1 MGAEFQLKQLAKM
14 FSQNVYLPAVYDL
27 HRCCRVER
35 NLVVFADAHHDGRP
49 EAMELL
55 YRRLKQSRVQPAY
68 HIVEMY
74 LDFGRASK
82 AEVMEYSTRFMKLY
96 ARASV
101 VVVSDNFLPV
111 ASCRKK
117 RDTLVVQL
125 WHACGC
131 YKKFGYDAKDDIPE
145 GYHGD
150 VYRNLSLVTVSA
162 EAAVEPFSSAMH
174 RTHGEVQAIGVSRT
188 DLYFSRKWRYR
199 CIEAFRE
206 LYPDVYEET
215 GAGSGRESDAGSGGE
230 AGAGSGRETGARGVR
245 KTGSLRKRR
254 KVVLW
259 APTFR
264 GNAGQPGLMDLDTEK
279 LQRQLGKEYLVLT
292 RVHPHM
298 KEARKAVKN
307 HCPIPTEQLYPV
319 VDVLIA
325 DYSSLIYEYLLA
337 AQIQN
342 QQDPHGYLGM
352 HGSVVL
358 HGGLVLY
365 VPDLD
370 TYMAQRGTYMDIH
383 EIPGEIVRDADRL
396 ADAVRRA
403 AGDEGLRIRSRKE
416 SCHADV
422 AMQATGEGTPE
433 FSTGERK
440 AETGTRGSDTEGQ
453 VSGWTTDLEEKREA
467 FLKRYLSACD
477 GQSTARIAER
487 IRAHCFGED
496 GETSGPVDA

>member
-1 MGAEFQLKQLAKM
+1 MGAEFQLKQQAKM

-101 VVVSDNFLPV
+101 VVVCDNFLPV

-117 RDTLVVQL
+117 RDTMVVQL

-230 AGAGSGRETGARGVR
+230 AGAGSGRETGARGGR

-342 QQDPHGYLGM
+342 QQDL
-352 HGSVVL
+352 HGSLGV

-383 EIPGEIVRDADRL
+383 EIPGEIVKDADRL

-403 AGDEGLRIRSRKE
+403 AGDDDPGL
-416 SCHADV
+416 C
-422 AMQATGEGTPE
+422 TGESKVDDGALESGNGGQT
-433 FSTGERK
+433 
-440 AETGTRGSDTEGQ
+440 AVWIGSQ
-453 VSGWTTDLEEKREA
+453 AKKRDA

-477 GQSTARIAER
+477 GQSTARIAEK
-487 IRAHCFGED
+487 IRVHCFGED

>member
-1 MGAEFQLKQLAKM
+1 MGAEFQLKQQAKM

-101 VVVSDNFLPV
+101 VVVCDNFLPV

-117 RDTLVVQL
+117 RDTMVVQL

-230 AGAGSGRETGARGVR
+230 AGAESGRETGARGGR

-342 QQDPHGYLGM
+342 QQDL
-352 HGSVVL
+352 HGSLGV

-383 EIPGEIVRDADRL
+383 EIPGEIVKDADRL

-403 AGDEGLRIRSRKE
+403 AGDDGPGL
-416 SCHADV
+416 C
-422 AMQATGEGTPE
+422 TGESKVDDGVLESGNGGQTA
-433 FSTGERK
+433 GWI
-440 AETGTRGSDTEGQ
+440 GSQ
-453 VSGWTTDLEEKREA
+453 AKKRDA
-467 FLKRYLSACD
+467 FLRRYLSACD
-477 GQSTARIAER
+477 GQSTARIAEK

>member
-1 MGAEFQLKQLAKM
+1 MGAEFQLKQQAKM

-101 VVVSDNFLPV
+101 VVVCDNFLPV

-117 RDTLVVQL
+117 RDTMVVQL

-174 RTHGEVQAIGVSRT
+174 RTHGEVQALGVSRT

-215 GAGSGRESDAGSGGE
+215 GAGSGGE

-342 QQDPHGYLGM
+342 HQDSNGSLG
-352 HGSVVL
+352 V

-383 EIPGEIVRDADRL
+383 EIPGEIVKDADRL
-396 ADAVRRA
+396 ADAVRWA
-403 AGDEGLRIRSRKE
+403 AGDDGSGL
-416 SCHADV
+416 C
-422 AMQATGEGTPE
+422 TGESKVDDG
-433 FSTGERK
+433 
-440 AETGTRGSDTEGQ
+440 ALGSGNGGQ
-453 VSGWTTDLEEKREA
+453 TAGWIGSQAKKRDA

-477 GQSTARIAER
+477 GKSTARIAER

>member
-1 MGAEFQLKQLAKM
+1 MGAEFQLKQQAKM

-101 VVVSDNFLPV
+101 VVVCDNFLPV

-117 RDTLVVQL
+117 RETMVVQL

-230 AGAGSGRETGARGVR
+230 AGAESGRETGARGGR

-342 QQDPHGYLGM
+342 QQDL
-352 HGSVVL
+352 HGSLGV

-383 EIPGEIVRDADRL
+383 EIPGEIVKDADRL

-403 AGDEGLRIRSRKE
+403 AGDDGPGLCIGE
-416 SCHADV
+416 SKVDDGALESGNGGQT
-422 AMQATGEGTPE
+422 ASWIGSQA
-433 FSTGERK
+433 K
-440 AETGTRGSDTEGQ
+440 
-453 VSGWTTDLEEKREA
+453 KRDA

-487 IRAHCFGED
+487 IREHCFGED
-496 GETSGPVDA
+496 RETSGAVDT

>member
-1 MGAEFQLKQLAKM
+1 MGAEFQLKQQAKM

-27 HRCCRVER
+27 HRGCKVEQ
-35 NLVVFADAHHDGRP
+35 NLVIFADAHHDGRP

-96 ARASV
+96 VRASV
-101 VVVSDNFLPV
+101 VVVCDNFLPV

-117 RDTLVVQL
+117 RETMVVQL

-174 RTHGEVQAIGVSRT
+174 RTHGEVQALGVSRT

-199 CIEAFRE
+199 CMEAFRE

-215 GAGSGRESDAGSGGE
+215 GAGSVG
-230 AGAGSGRETGARGVR
+230 ETGC
-245 KTGSLRKRR
+245 LRKRR

-264 GNAGQPGLMDLDTEK
+264 GNAGQPGLLDLDTEK
-279 LQRQLGKEYLVLT
+279 LQRRLGKEYLVLT

-342 QQDPHGYLGM
+342 QQDLHDSSG
-352 HGSVVL
+352 V

-383 EIPGEIVRDADRL
+383 EIPGEIVKDADRL

-403 AGDEGLRIRSRKE
+403 AGDDGPGL
-416 SCHADV
+416 C
-422 AMQATGEGTPE
+422 TGESKVDDGALE
-433 FSTGERK
+433 SGI
-440 AETGTRGSDTEGQ
+440 GGQ
-453 VSGWTTDLEEKREA
+453 TAGWIDHQAKKRDA

-477 GQSTARIAER
+477 GQSTARIAEK
-487 IRAHCFGED
+487 IRVHCFGGD
-496 GETSGPVDA
+496 GGTSGATDV

>member
-1 MGAEFQLKQLAKM
+1 M
-14 FSQNVYLPAVYDL
+14 
-27 HRCCRVER
+27 
-35 NLVVFADAHHDGRP
+35 
-49 EAMELL
+49 
-55 YRRLKQSRVQPAY
+55 
-68 HIVEMY
+68 
-74 LDFGRASK
+74 
-82 AEVMEYSTRFMKLY
+82 
-96 ARASV
+96 
-101 VVVSDNFLPV
+101 
-111 ASCRKK
+111 
-117 RDTLVVQL
+117 
-125 WHACGC
+125 
-131 YKKFGYDAKDDIPE
+131 
-145 GYHGD
+145 
-150 VYRNLSLVTVSA
+150 
-162 EAAVEPFSSAMH
+162 
-174 RTHGEVQAIGVSRT
+174 QAIGVSRT

-215 GAGSGRESDAGSGGE
+215 GAGSGRESGAGSGGE
-230 AGAGSGRETGARGVR
+230 AGAGSGRETGARGGR

-342 QQDPHGYLGM
+342 QQDL
-352 HGSVVL
+352 HGSLGV

-383 EIPGEIVRDADRL
+383 EIPGEIVKDADRL

-403 AGDEGLRIRSRKE
+403 AGDDGPGLCIGE
-416 SCHADV
+416 SKVDDGALESGNGGQT
-422 AMQATGEGTPE
+422 ASWIGSQA
-433 FSTGERK
+433 K
-440 AETGTRGSDTEGQ
+440 
-453 VSGWTTDLEEKREA
+453 KRDA

-477 GQSTARIAER
+477 GQSTARIAEK

>member
-1 MGAEFQLKQLAKM
+1 M

-35 NLVVFADAHHDGRP
+35 NLIVFADAHHDGRP

-117 RDTLVVQL
+117 RDTMVVQL

-145 GYHGD
+145 GYRGD

-298 KEARKAVKN
+298 KEAR
-307 HCPIPTEQLYPV
+307 
-319 VDVLIA
+319 
-325 DYSSLIYEYLLA
+325 SSSI
-337 AQIQN
+337 
-342 QQDPHGYLGM
+342 
-352 HGSVVL
+352 
-358 HGGLVLY
+358 
-365 VPDLD
+365 
-370 TYMAQRGTYMDIH
+370 
-383 EIPGEIVRDADRL
+383 RL
-396 ADAVRRA
+396 WM
-403 AGDEGLRIRSRKE
+403 
-416 SCHADV
+416 C
-422 AMQATGEGTPE
+422 
-433 FSTGERK
+433 
-440 AETGTRGSDTEGQ
+440 
-453 VSGWTTDLEEKREA
+453 
-467 FLKRYLSACD
+467 
-477 GQSTARIAER
+477 
-487 IRAHCFGED
+487 
-496 GETSGPVDA
+496 

>member
-1 MGAEFQLKQLAKM
+1 MGAEFQLKQQAKM

-35 NLVVFADAHHDGRP
+35 NLVVLADAHHDGRP

-101 VVVSDNFLPV
+101 VVVCDNFLPV

-117 RDTLVVQL
+117 RDTMVVQL

-215 GAGSGRESDAGSGGE
+215 GAGSGGE

-245 KTGSLRKRR
+245 KTGSLRKRQ

-342 QQDPHGYLGM
+342 QQDL
-352 HGSVVL
+352 HGSLGV

-383 EIPGEIVRDADRL
+383 EIPGEIVKDADRL

-403 AGDEGLRIRSRKE
+403 AGDDDPGL
-416 SCHADV
+416 C
-422 AMQATGEGTPE
+422 TGESKVDDGALE
-433 FSTGERK
+433 S
-440 AETGTRGSDTEGQ
+440 GSGGQ
-453 VSGWTTDLEEKREA
+453 TAGWIGSQAKKRDA
-467 FLKRYLSACD
+467 FLRRYLSACD

>member
-1 MGAEFQLKQLAKM
+1 MGAEFQLKQQAKM

-101 VVVSDNFLPV
+101 VVVCDNFLPV
-111 ASCRKK
+111 ASGRKK
-117 RDTLVVQL
+117 RDTMVVQL

-174 RTHGEVQAIGVSRT
+174 RTHGEVQALGVSRT

-342 QQDPHGYLGM
+342 HQDSNGSLG
-352 HGSVVL
+352 V

-365 VPDLD
+365 VPDID

-383 EIPGEIVRDADRL
+383 EIPGEIVKDADRL

-403 AGDEGLRIRSRKE
+403 AGDDGSGL
-416 SCHADV
+416 C
-422 AMQATGEGTPE
+422 TGESKVDDGALESGNGGQTA
-433 FSTGERK
+433 GWI
-440 AETGTRGSDTEGQ
+440 GSRAK
-453 VSGWTTDLEEKREA
+453 KRDA

-477 GQSTARIAER
+477 GQSTARIAEK

-496 GETSGPVDA
+496 GESSGPVDA

>member
-1 MGAEFQLKQLAKM
+1 MGAEFQLKQQAKM

-101 VVVSDNFLPV
+101 VVVCDNFLPV

-117 RDTLVVQL
+117 RDTMVVQL

-230 AGAGSGRETGARGVR
+230 AGAGSGRETGARGGR
-245 KTGSLRKRR
+245 KTDSLRKRR

-337 AQIQN
+337 AQIRN
-342 QQDPHGYLGM
+342 QQDL
-352 HGSVVL
+352 HGSLGV

-383 EIPGEIVRDADRL
+383 EIPGEIVKDADRL

-403 AGDEGLRIRSRKE
+403 AGDDGPGL
-416 SCHADV
+416 C
-422 AMQATGEGTPE
+422 TGESKVDDGALESGNGGQTA
-433 FSTGERK
+433 SWI
-440 AETGTRGSDTEGQ
+440 GSQ
-453 VSGWTTDLEEKREA
+453 AKKRDA

-487 IRAHCFGED
+487 IREHCFGED
-496 GETSGPVDA
+496 RETSGAVDT

>member
-1 MGAEFQLKQLAKM
+1 M

-35 NLVVFADAHHDGRP
+35 NLIVFADAHHDGRP

-101 VVVSDNFLPV
+101 VVVCDNFLPA

-117 RDTLVVQL
+117 RETMVVQL

-174 RTHGEVQAIGVSRT
+174 RTHGEVQALGVSRT

-199 CIEAFRE
+199 CIETFRE

-215 GAGSGRESDAGSGGE
+215 GAESGGEADAGSGRRDRTLE
-230 AGAGSGRETGARGVR
+230 AEGRQE
-245 KTGSLRKRR
+245 S
-254 KVVLW
+254 
-259 APTFR
+259 
-264 GNAGQPGLMDLDTEK
+264 
-279 LQRQLGKEYLVLT
+279 
-292 RVHPHM
+292 
-298 KEARKAVKN
+298 
-307 HCPIPTEQLYPV
+307 
-319 VDVLIA
+319 
-325 DYSSLIYEYLLA
+325 
-337 AQIQN
+337 
-342 QQDPHGYLGM
+342 
-352 HGSVVL
+352 
-358 HGGLVLY
+358 
-365 VPDLD
+365 
-370 TYMAQRGTYMDIH
+370 
-383 EIPGEIVRDADRL
+383 
-396 ADAVRRA
+396 RA
-403 AGDEGLRIRSRKE
+403 AER
-416 SCHADV
+416 
-422 AMQATGEGTPE
+422 QA
-433 FSTGERK
+433 
-440 AETGTRGSDTEGQ
+440 A
-453 VSGWTTDLEEKREA
+453 
-467 FLKRYLSACD
+467 
-477 GQSTARIAER
+477 
-487 IRAHCFGED
+487 
-496 GETSGPVDA
+496 

>member
-1 MGAEFQLKQLAKM
+1 MGAEFQLKQRAKM

-35 NLVVFADAHHDGRP
+35 NLIVFADAHHDGRP

-82 AEVMEYSTRFMKLY
+82 AEVLEYSTRFMKLY

-101 VVVSDNFLPV
+101 VVVCDNFLPA

-117 RDTLVVQL
+117 RETMVVQL

-174 RTHGEVQAIGVSRT
+174 RTHGEVQALGVSRT

-199 CIEAFRE
+199 CIETFRE
-206 LYPDVYEET
+206 LYPDVYEEI
-215 GAGSGRESDAGSGGE
+215 GAESGGE
-230 AGAGSGRETGARGVR
+230 AGAGSGREAGAGSGGETGVRGGR

-342 QQDPHGYLGM
+342 QQDL
-352 HGSVVL
+352 HGSLCV

-383 EIPGEIVRDADRL
+383 EIPGEIVKGADGL

-403 AGDEGLRIRSRKE
+403 AGDDSPGL
-416 SCHADV
+416 C
-422 AMQATGEGTPE
+422 TGEG
-433 FSTGERK
+433 K
-440 AETGTRGSDTEGQ
+440 ADDGGQ
-453 VSGWTTDLEEKREA
+453 TAGWIDNQAKKRDA

-477 GQSTARIAER
+477 GQSTARIAEK

-496 GETSGPVDA
+496 RETSGAVDA

>member
-1 MGAEFQLKQLAKM
+1 M
-14 FSQNVYLPAVYDL
+14 FSQNVYLPAVYNL
-27 HRCCRVER
+27 HRCCRVEQ
-35 NLVVFADAHHDGRP
+35 NLVIFADAHHDGRP

-96 ARASV
+96 VRASV
-101 VVVSDNFLPV
+101 VVVCDNFLPV

-117 RDTLVVQL
+117 RETMVVQL

-174 RTHGEVQAIGVSRT
+174 RTHGEVQALGVSRT

-199 CIEAFRE
+199 CMEAFRE

-215 GAGSGRESDAGSGGE
+215 GAGDGSEAVTGDGRQ
-230 AGAGSGRETGARGVR
+230 AGAGSVRETG
-245 KTGSLRKRR
+245 TGSAKGSGCLRKRR

-264 GNAGQPGLMDLDTEK
+264 GNAGQPGLLDLDTEK

-342 QQDPHGYLGM
+342 QQDL
-352 HGSVVL
+352 HGSSGV

-383 EIPGEIVRDADRL
+383 EIPGEIEKDADRL

-403 AGDEGLRIRSRKE
+403 AGEESPGLR
-416 SCHADV
+416 
-422 AMQATGEGTPE
+422 TGE
-433 FSTGERK
+433 SK
-440 AETGTRGSDTEGQ
+440 ADDGGQ
-453 VSGWTTDLEEKREA
+453 TAGWIDHQAKKRDA

-477 GQSTARIAER
+477 GQSTARIAEK

-496 GETSGPVDA
+496 GGTSGATDV

>member
-1 MGAEFQLKQLAKM
+1 MGAEFQLKQQAKM

-101 VVVSDNFLPV
+101 VVVCDNFLPV

-117 RDTLVVQL
+117 RDTMVVQL

-174 RTHGEVQAIGVSRT
+174 RTHGEVQALGVSRT

-215 GAGSGRESDAGSGGE
+215 GAGSGRE
-230 AGAGSGRETGARGVR
+230 AGAGSGREIGARGGR

-342 QQDPHGYLGM
+342 QQDL
-352 HGSVVL
+352 HGSLGVN
-358 HGGLVLY
+358 GGLVLY

-383 EIPGEIVRDADRL
+383 EIPGEIVKDADRL

-403 AGDEGLRIRSRKE
+403 AGDEGPGL
-416 SCHADV
+416 C
-422 AMQATGEGTPE
+422 TGESKVDDGALESGNGGQTA
-433 FSTGERK
+433 GWI
-440 AETGTRGSDTEGQ
+440 GSQ
-453 VSGWTTDLEEKREA
+453 AKKRDA

-477 GQSTARIAER
+477 GQSTARIAEK
-487 IRAHCFGED
+487 IRVHCFGED

>member
-1 MGAEFQLKQLAKM
+1 M

-101 VVVSDNFLPV
+101 VVVCDNFLPV

-117 RDTLVVQL
+117 RETMVVQL

-215 GAGSGRESDAGSGGE
+215 GAGSGRESGAGSGGE
-230 AGAGSGRETGARGVR
+230 AGAGSGRETGARGGR

-342 QQDPHGYLGM
+342 QQDL
-352 HGSVVL
+352 HGSLGV

-383 EIPGEIVRDADRL
+383 EIPGEIVKDADRL

-403 AGDEGLRIRSRKE
+403 AGDDGPGLCIGE
-416 SCHADV
+416 SKVDDGALESGNGGQT
-422 AMQATGEGTPE
+422 ASWIGSQA
-433 FSTGERK
+433 K
-440 AETGTRGSDTEGQ
+440 
-453 VSGWTTDLEEKREA
+453 KRDA

-487 IRAHCFGED
+487 IREHCFGED
-496 GETSGPVDA
+496 RETSGAVDT

>member
-1 MGAEFQLKQLAKM
+1 MGAEFQLKQQAKM

-101 VVVSDNFLPV
+101 VVVCDNFLPV

-117 RDTLVVQL
+117 RDTMVVQL

-174 RTHGEVQAIGVSRT
+174 RTHGEVQALGVSRT

-215 GAGSGRESDAGSGGE
+215 GAGSGGE

-342 QQDPHGYLGM
+342 QQDLHGGREPYVGQM
-352 HGSVVL
+352 L

-383 EIPGEIVRDADRL
+383 EIPGEIVKDADRL

-403 AGDEGLRIRSRKE
+403 AGDDGPGL
-416 SCHADV
+416 C
-422 AMQATGEGTPE
+422 TGESKVDDGALE
-433 FSTGERK
+433 SGNGGQ
-440 AETGTRGSDTEGQ
+440 AAGWIGSQ
-453 VSGWTTDLEEKREA
+453 AKKRDV
-467 FLKRYLSACD
+467 FLRRYLSACD

>member
-1 MGAEFQLKQLAKM
+1 MRRRTGRETLVGAEFQLKQQAKM

-35 NLVVFADAHHDGRP
+35 NLIVFADAHHDGRP

-101 VVVSDNFLPV
+101 VVVCDNFLPA

-117 RDTLVVQL
+117 RETMVVQL

-174 RTHGEVQAIGVSRT
+174 RTHGEVQALGVSRT

-199 CIEAFRE
+199 CIETFRE
-206 LYPDVYEET
+206 LYPDVYEEI
-215 GAGSGRESDAGSGGE
+215 GAESGRESDAGSGGE
-230 AGAGSGRETGARGVR
+230 AGAGSGRETGARGGK

-342 QQDPHGYLGM
+342 QQDL
-352 HGSVVL
+352 HGSMGV

-383 EIPGEIVRDADRL
+383 EIPGEIVKGADGL

-403 AGDEGLRIRSRKE
+403 AGDDSPGL
-416 SCHADV
+416 C
-422 AMQATGEGTPE
+422 TGESKVDDG
-433 FSTGERK
+433 R
-440 AETGTRGSDTEGQ
+440 
-453 VSGWTTDLEEKREA
+453 LESENGRQTVDWIADQAKKRDV

-477 GQSTARIAER
+477 GQSTARIAEK

-496 GETSGPVDA
+496 GETSSTVDA

>member
-1 MGAEFQLKQLAKM
+1 MGAEFQLKQQAKM

-35 NLVVFADAHHDGRP
+35 NLVIFADAHHDGRP

-82 AEVMEYSTRFMKLY
+82 AEVMAYSTRFMKLY

-101 VVVSDNFLPV
+101 VVVCDNFLPV

-117 RDTLVVQL
+117 RETMVVQL

-230 AGAGSGRETGARGVR
+230 AGAGSGRETGARGGS

-342 QQDPHGYLGM
+342 QQELRGSLG
-352 HGSVVL
+352 V
-358 HGGLVLY
+358 HGGVVLY

-370 TYMAQRGTYMDIH
+370 AYMAQRGTYMDIH
-383 EIPGEIVRDADRL
+383 EIPGEIVQDADRL

-403 AGDEGLRIRSRKE
+403 AGDEGPGLCIGE
-416 SCHADV
+416 SKADDGGLGSGNGG
-422 AMQATGEGTPE
+422 QATGWIDNQA
-433 FSTGERK
+433 K
-440 AETGTRGSDTEGQ
+440 
-453 VSGWTTDLEEKREA
+453 KRDA

-477 GQSTARIAER
+477 GQSTARIAEK

-496 GETSGPVDA
+496 RETSGTVDA

>member
-1 MGAEFQLKQLAKM
+1 M

-117 RDTLVVQL
+117 RDTMVVQL

-174 RTHGEVQAIGVSRT
+174 RTHGEVQALGVSRT

-215 GAGSGRESDAGSGGE
+215 GAGSGGE

-342 QQDPHGYLGM
+342 QQDLHGGLG
-352 HGSVVL
+352 V

-383 EIPGEIVRDADRL
+383 EIPGEIVKDADRL
-396 ADAVRRA
+396 AEA
-403 AGDEGLRIRSRKE
+403 AKSP
-416 SCHADV
+416 
-422 AMQATGEGTPE
+422 AMQMRLCRRQEKVHLNSVPA
-433 FSTGERK
+433 R
-440 AETGTRGSDTEGQ
+440 
-453 VSGWTTDLEEKREA
+453 EKRRPGHGDQI
-467 FLKRYLSACD
+467 LKGRYQA
-477 GQSTARIAER
+477 GRQTWKR
-487 IRAHCFGED
+487 
-496 GETSGPVDA
+496 SGKHS

>member
-1 MGAEFQLKQLAKM
+1 MGAEFQLKQQAKM

-117 RDTLVVQL
+117 RDTMVVQL

-230 AGAGSGRETGARGVR
+230 AGAGSGRETGARGGR

-342 QQDPHGYLGM
+342 QQELRGSLG
-352 HGSVVL
+352 V
-358 HGGLVLY
+358 HGGVVLY

-370 TYMAQRGTYMDIH
+370 AYMAQRGTYMDIH
-383 EIPGEIVRDADRL
+383 EIPGEIVKGADGL

-403 AGDEGLRIRSRKE
+403 AGDDSPGL
-416 SCHADV
+416 C
-422 AMQATGEGTPE
+422 TGEG
-433 FSTGERK
+433 K
-440 AETGTRGSDTEGQ
+440 ADDGGQ
-453 VSGWTTDLEEKREA
+453 TAGWIDNQAKKRDA

>member
-1 MGAEFQLKQLAKM
+1 MGAEFQLKQQAKM

-35 NLVVFADAHHDGRP
+35 NLVVLADAHHDGRP

-101 VVVSDNFLPV
+101 VVVCDNFLPV

-117 RDTLVVQL
+117 RDTMVVQL

-215 GAGSGRESDAGSGGE
+215 GAGSGGE

-342 QQDPHGYLGM
+342 HQNSNGSLG
-352 HGSVVL
+352 V

-383 EIPGEIVRDADRL
+383 EIPGEIVKDADRL

-403 AGDEGLRIRSRKE
+403 AGDDDPGL
-416 SCHADV
+416 C
-422 AMQATGEGTPE
+422 TGESKVDDGALESGNGGQTA
-433 FSTGERK
+433 GWI
-440 AETGTRGSDTEGQ
+440 GSQ
-453 VSGWTTDLEEKREA
+453 AKKRDA

-477 GQSTARIAER
+477 GQSTARIAEK

-496 GETSGPVDA
+496 GDTSGPVDA

>member
-1 MGAEFQLKQLAKM
+1 MILRRRTGRETLVGAEFQLKQQAKM

-35 NLVVFADAHHDGRP
+35 NLIVFADAHHDGRP

-101 VVVSDNFLPV
+101 VVVCDNFLPV

-117 RDTLVVQL
+117 RETMVVQL

-131 YKKFGYDAKDDIPE
+131 YKKFGYDAKDDIPK

-174 RTHGEVQAIGVSRT
+174 RTHGEVQALGVSRT

-199 CIEAFRE
+199 CIETFRE

-230 AGAGSGRETGARGVR
+230 AGAGSGRETGARGGR

-337 AQIQN
+337 TQIQN
-342 QQDPHGYLGM
+342 QQDL
-352 HGSVVL
+352 HGSMGV

-383 EIPGEIVRDADRL
+383 EIPGEIVKGADGL

-403 AGDEGLRIRSRKE
+403 AGDEGSGL
-416 SCHADV
+416 C
-422 AMQATGEGTPE
+422 TGEG
-433 FSTGERK
+433 K
-440 AETGTRGSDTEGQ
+440 ADDGALE
-453 VSGWTTDLEEKREA
+453 SGNGRQTADWIADQAKKRDA

-477 GQSTARIAER
+477 GQATARIAEK
-487 IRAHCFGED
+487 IRVHCFGED
-496 GETSGPVDA
+496 GETSGAVDA

>member
-1 MGAEFQLKQLAKM
+1 MGAEFQLKQQAKM

-27 HRCCRVER
+27 HRCCRVEQ
-35 NLVVFADAHHDGRP
+35 NLIVFADAHHDGRP

-68 HIVEMY
+68 HIAEMY

-96 ARASV
+96 VRASV
-101 VVVSDNFLPV
+101 VVVCDNFLPV

-117 RDTLVVQL
+117 RETMVVQL

-174 RTHGEVQAIGVSRT
+174 RTHGEVQALGVSRT

-199 CIEAFRE
+199 CMEAFRE

-215 GAGSGRESDAGSGGE
+215 GAGDGREEGAGDGSD
-230 AGAGSGRETGARGVR
+230 AGAGSGRQAGAGSVRETGTGSAKGS
-245 KTGSLRKRR
+245 GSLRKRR

-264 GNAGQPGLMDLDTEK
+264 GNAGQPGLLDLDTEK

-342 QQDPHGYLGM
+342 QQDPHGSLGL
-352 HGSVVL
+352 HGSVGL

-365 VPDLD
+365 TPDLD

-383 EIPGEIVRDADRL
+383 EIPGEIVKDADRL

-403 AGDEGLRIRSRKE
+403 AGEDSPGLR
-416 SCHADV
+416 
-422 AMQATGEGTPE
+422 TGE
-433 FSTGERK
+433 SK
-440 AETGTRGSDTEGQ
+440 ADDGGQ
-453 VSGWTTDLEEKREA
+453 AAGWIADQAKKRNA
-467 FLKRYLSACD
+467 FLKRYLAACD
-477 GQSTARIAER
+477 GQATARIAEK
-487 IRAHCFGED
+487 IRVHCFGGD
-496 GETSGPVDA
+496 GGTSGATDV

>member
-1 MGAEFQLKQLAKM
+1 MGAEFQLKQQAKM

-35 NLVVFADAHHDGRP
+35 NLVVLADAHHDGRP

-101 VVVSDNFLPV
+101 VVVCDNFLPV

-117 RDTLVVQL
+117 RDTMVVQL

-215 GAGSGRESDAGSGGE
+215 GAGSGRESGAGSGGE

-342 QQDPHGYLGM
+342 QQDL
-352 HGSVVL
+352 HGSLGV

-383 EIPGEIVRDADRL
+383 EIPGEIVKDADRL

-403 AGDEGLRIRSRKE
+403 AGDDGPGLCIGE
-416 SCHADV
+416 SKVDDGALESGNGGQT
-422 AMQATGEGTPE
+422 ASWIGSQA
-433 FSTGERK
+433 K
-440 AETGTRGSDTEGQ
+440 
-453 VSGWTTDLEEKREA
+453 KRVA
-467 FLKRYLSACD
+467 FLRRYLSACD
-477 GQSTARIAER
+477 GQSTARIAEK

>member
-1 MGAEFQLKQLAKM
+1 MGAEFQLKQQAKM

-101 VVVSDNFLPV
+101 VVVCDNFLPV

-117 RDTLVVQL
+117 RDTMVVQL

-174 RTHGEVQAIGVSRT
+174 RTHGEVQALGVSRT

-215 GAGSGRESDAGSGGE
+215 GAGSGGE
-230 AGAGSGRETGARGVR
+230 AGAGSGRETGARGGS

-342 QQDPHGYLGM
+342 HQDSNGSLG
-352 HGSVVL
+352 V

-383 EIPGEIVRDADRL
+383 EIPGEIVKDADRL
-396 ADAVRRA
+396 ADAVRWA
-403 AGDEGLRIRSRKE
+403 AGDDGSGL
-416 SCHADV
+416 C
-422 AMQATGEGTPE
+422 TGESKVDDG
-433 FSTGERK
+433 
-440 AETGTRGSDTEGQ
+440 ALGSGNGGQ
-453 VSGWTTDLEEKREA
+453 TAGWIGSQAKKRDA

>member
-1 MGAEFQLKQLAKM
+1 M
-14 FSQNVYLPAVYDL
+14 FSQNVYLPAVYYL

-96 ARASV
+96 VRASV
-101 VVVSDNFLPV
+101 VVVCDNFLPV

-117 RDTLVVQL
+117 RETMVVQL

-174 RTHGEVQAIGVSRT
+174 RTHGEVQALGVSRT

-199 CIEAFRE
+199 CMEAFRE

-215 GAGSGRESDAGSGGE
+215 GVGDGREEGAGDGSEAVAGDGRQ
-230 AGAGSGRETGARGVR
+230 AGAGSVRETGTGSAKGS
-245 KTGSLRKRR
+245 GSLRKRR

-264 GNAGQPGLMDLDTEK
+264 GNAGQPGLLDLDTEK

-337 AQIQN
+337 AQVQN
-342 QQDPHGYLGM
+342 HQDPHGSLGV
-352 HGSVVL
+352 HGSVGL

-383 EIPGEIVRDADRL
+383 EIPGEIVKDADRL

-403 AGDEGLRIRSRKE
+403 AGDDSPGL
-416 SCHADV
+416 C
-422 AMQATGEGTPE
+422 TGESKVDDGALE
-433 FSTGERK
+433 SGI
-440 AETGTRGSDTEGQ
+440 GGQ
-453 VSGWTTDLEEKREA
+453 TAGWIDHQAKKRDA
-467 FLKRYLSACD
+467 FLKRYLAACD
-477 GQSTARIAER
+477 GQATARIAEK

-496 GETSGPVDA
+496 GGTSGATDV

>member
-1 MGAEFQLKQLAKM
+1 M

-68 HIVEMY
+68 HIVETY

-101 VVVSDNFLPV
+101 VVVCDNFLPV

-117 RDTLVVQL
+117 RDTMVVQL

-174 RTHGEVQAIGVSRT
+174 RTHGEVQALGVSRT

-215 GAGSGRESDAGSGGE
+215 GAGSGRESD
-230 AGAGSGRETGARGVR
+230 AGSGRETGARGVR

-342 QQDPHGYLGM
+342 QQDL
-352 HGSVVL
+352 HGSL
-358 HGGLVLY
+358 GAHGGLVLY

-383 EIPGEIVRDADRL
+383 EIPGEIVKDADRL

-403 AGDEGLRIRSRKE
+403 AGDDGPGL
-416 SCHADV
+416 C
-422 AMQATGEGTPE
+422 TGESKVDGGALESGNGGQTA
-433 FSTGERK
+433 GWI
-440 AETGTRGSDTEGQ
+440 GSQ
-453 VSGWTTDLEEKREA
+453 AKKRDA

-477 GQSTARIAER
+477 GQSTARIAEK

-496 GETSGPVDA
+496 RETSGPVDA

>member
-1 MGAEFQLKQLAKM
+1 MGAEFQLKQQAKM

-35 NLVVFADAHHDGRP
+35 NLVVLADAHHDGRP

-101 VVVSDNFLPV
+101 VVVCDNFLPV

-117 RDTLVVQL
+117 RDTMVVQL

-215 GAGSGRESDAGSGGE
+215 GAGSGGE

-342 QQDPHGYLGM
+342 QQDL
-352 HGSVVL
+352 HGSLGV

-383 EIPGEIVRDADRL
+383 EIPGEIVKDADRL

-403 AGDEGLRIRSRKE
+403 AGDDSPGL
-416 SCHADV
+416 C
-422 AMQATGEGTPE
+422 TGESKVDDGALE
-433 FSTGERK
+433 S
-440 AETGTRGSDTEGQ
+440 GSGGQ
-453 VSGWTTDLEEKREA
+453 TAGWIGSQAKKRDA
-467 FLKRYLSACD
+467 FLRRYLSACD

>member
-1 MGAEFQLKQLAKM
+1 M

-101 VVVSDNFLPV
+101 VVVCDNFLPV

-117 RDTLVVQL
+117 RETMVVQL

-215 GAGSGRESDAGSGGE
+215 GAGSGRESGAGSGGE
-230 AGAGSGRETGARGVR
+230 AGAGSGRETGARGGR

-342 QQDPHGYLGM
+342 QQDL
-352 HGSVVL
+352 HGSLGV

-383 EIPGEIVRDADRL
+383 EIPGEIVKDADRL

-403 AGDEGLRIRSRKE
+403 AGDDGPGL
-416 SCHADV
+416 C
-422 AMQATGEGTPE
+422 TGESKVDDGALESGNGGQT
-433 FSTGERK
+433 
-440 AETGTRGSDTEGQ
+440 AVWIGSQ
-453 VSGWTTDLEEKREA
+453 AKKRDA

-477 GQSTARIAER
+477 GQSTARIAEK
-487 IRAHCFGED
+487 IRVHCFGED

>member
-1 MGAEFQLKQLAKM
+1 MGAEFQLKQQAKM

-35 NLVVFADAHHDGRP
+35 NLIVFADAHHDGRP

-101 VVVSDNFLPV
+101 VVVCDNFLPV

-117 RDTLVVQL
+117 RETMVVQL

-174 RTHGEVQAIGVSRT
+174 RTHGEVQALGVSRT

-199 CIEAFRE
+199 CLEAFRE

-215 GAGSGRESDAGSGGE
+215 GAGSGRESDVGSGGE
-230 AGAGSGRETGARGVR
+230 AGAGSGRETRARGGR
-245 KTGSLRKRR
+245 ETGSLRKRR

-342 QQDPHGYLGM
+342 QQDL
-352 HGSVVL
+352 HGSLGVDGSVGL

-383 EIPGEIVRDADRL
+383 EIPGEIVKDADGL

-403 AGDEGLRIRSRKE
+403 AGDDDSGL
-416 SCHADV
+416 C
-422 AMQATGEGTPE
+422 TGESKVDDGALE
-433 FSTGERK
+433 
-440 AETGTRGSDTEGQ
+440 
-453 VSGWTTDLEEKREA
+453 SGNGRQTTDWIADQAKKRDV

-477 GQSTARIAER
+477 GQSTTRIAER

>member
-1 MGAEFQLKQLAKM
+1 M

-35 NLVVFADAHHDGRP
+35 NLVVLADAHHDGRP

-101 VVVSDNFLPV
+101 VVVCDNFLPV

-117 RDTLVVQL
+117 RDTMVVQL

-215 GAGSGRESDAGSGGE
+215 GAGSGGE
-230 AGAGSGRETGARGVR
+230 AGAGSGRETGARGGR

-342 QQDPHGYLGM
+342 QQDL
-352 HGSVVL
+352 HGSLGV

-383 EIPGEIVRDADRL
+383 EIPGEIVKDADRL

-403 AGDEGLRIRSRKE
+403 AGDDDPGL
-416 SCHADV
+416 C
-422 AMQATGEGTPE
+422 TGESKVDDGALE
-433 FSTGERK
+433 S
-440 AETGTRGSDTEGQ
+440 GSGGQ
-453 VSGWTTDLEEKREA
+453 TAGWIGSQAKKRDA
-467 FLKRYLSACD
+467 FLRRYLSACD

>member
-1 MGAEFQLKQLAKM
+1 MGAEFQLKQQAKM

-27 HRCCRVER
+27 HRCCKVEQ
-35 NLVVFADAHHDGRP
+35 NLVIFADAHHDGRP

-74 LDFGRASK
+74 LDFGRAPK

-96 ARASV
+96 VRASV
-101 VVVSDNFLPV
+101 VVVCDNFLPV

-117 RDTLVVQL
+117 RETMVVQL

-174 RTHGEVQAIGVSRT
+174 RTHGEVQALGVSRT
-188 DLYFSRKWRYR
+188 DLYFSRKWRHR

-215 GAGSGRESDAGSGGE
+215 GAGDGREEGAGDGSEAVAGDGRQ
-230 AGAGSGRETGARGVR
+230 AGAGSVRETGTRSA
-245 KTGSLRKRR
+245 KGSGCLRKRR

-264 GNAGQPGLMDLDTEK
+264 GNAGQPGLLDLDTEK

-342 QQDPHGYLGM
+342 QQDLHDSSG
-352 HGSVVL
+352 V

-370 TYMAQRGTYMDIH
+370 AYMAQRGTYMDIH
-383 EIPGEIVRDADRL
+383 EIPGEIVKDADRL

-403 AGDEGLRIRSRKE
+403 AGDDSPGLR
-416 SCHADV
+416 
-422 AMQATGEGTPE
+422 TGE
-433 FSTGERK
+433 SK
-440 AETGTRGSDTEGQ
+440 ADDGGQ
-453 VSGWTTDLEEKREA
+453 AAGWIADQAKKRNA

-477 GQSTARIAER
+477 GQATARIAEK
-487 IRAHCFGED
+487 IRAHCFGAD
-496 GETSGPVDA
+496 

>member
-1 MGAEFQLKQLAKM
+1 M

-27 HRCCRVER
+27 HRCCRVEQ
-35 NLVVFADAHHDGRP
+35 NLVIFADAHHDGRP

-96 ARASV
+96 VRASV
-101 VVVSDNFLPV
+101 VVVCDNFLPV

-117 RDTLVVQL
+117 RETMVVQL

-174 RTHGEVQAIGVSRT
+174 RTHGEVQALGVSRT

-199 CIEAFRE
+199 CMEAFRE

-215 GAGSGRESDAGSGGE
+215 GVGDGREEGAGDGSEAVAGDGRQ
-230 AGAGSGRETGARGVR
+230 AGAGSVRETGTGSAKGS
-245 KTGSLRKRR
+245 GSLRKRR

-264 GNAGQPGLMDLDTEK
+264 GNAGQPGLLDLDTEK

-337 AQIQN
+337 AQVQN
-342 QQDPHGYLGM
+342 QQDPHGSLGV
-352 HGSVVL
+352 HGSVGL

-383 EIPGEIVRDADRL
+383 EIPGEIVKDADRL

-403 AGDEGLRIRSRKE
+403 AGDDRPGL
-416 SCHADV
+416 C
-422 AMQATGEGTPE
+422 TGESKVDDGALE
-433 FSTGERK
+433 SGI
-440 AETGTRGSDTEGQ
+440 GGQ
-453 VSGWTTDLEEKREA
+453 TAGWIDHQAKKRDA
-467 FLKRYLSACD
+467 FLKRYLAACD
-477 GQSTARIAER
+477 GQATARIAEK

-496 GETSGPVDA
+496 GGTSGATDV

>member
-1 MGAEFQLKQLAKM
+1 MGAEFQLKQQAKM

-35 NLVVFADAHHDGRP
+35 NLIVFADAHHDGRP

-150 VYRNLSLVTVSA
+150 VYRNLSLVTVSSA

-230 AGAGSGRETGARGVR
+230 AGAGSGRETGARGGR

-342 QQDPHGYLGM
+342 QQDLHGGLG
-352 HGSVVL
+352 V

-383 EIPGEIVRDADRL
+383 EIPGEIVKDADRL

-403 AGDEGLRIRSRKE
+403 AGDGGQTAGWIGS
-416 SCHADV
+416 
-422 AMQATGEGTPE
+422 QA
-433 FSTGERK
+433 K
-440 AETGTRGSDTEGQ
+440 
-453 VSGWTTDLEEKREA
+453 KRDA

-487 IRAHCFGED
+487 IREHCFGED
-496 GETSGPVDA
+496 RETSGAVDT

>member
-1 MGAEFQLKQLAKM
+1 MGAEFQLKQQAKM

-35 NLVVFADAHHDGRP
+35 NLIVFADAHHDGRP

-101 VVVSDNFLPV
+101 VVVCDNFLPV

-117 RDTLVVQL
+117 RDTMVVQL

-145 GYHGD
+145 RYHGD

-215 GAGSGRESDAGSGGE
+215 GAGSGGE

-342 QQDPHGYLGM
+342 QQDL
-352 HGSVVL
+352 HGSLGV

-383 EIPGEIVRDADRL
+383 EIPGEIVKDADRL

-403 AGDEGLRIRSRKE
+403 AGDDGPGL
-416 SCHADV
+416 C
-422 AMQATGEGTPE
+422 TGESKVDDGALESGNGGQTA
-433 FSTGERK
+433 GWI
-440 AETGTRGSDTEGQ
+440 GSQ
-453 VSGWTTDLEEKREA
+453 AKKRDA

-487 IRAHCFGED
+487 IRVHCFGED